1 MACIPKIALCGGL
14 IIGVDI
20 KEPNTPPL
28 VMVKLPPVKSST
40 VNLPSRPF
48 SASDLICFSISAM
61 LSLSQLRNT
70 GVTKPRGVETA
81 MLISK

>member
-48 SASDLICFSISAM
+48 SAKALIDFSMSAIER
-61 LSLSQLRNT
+61 LLQSRNT

-81 MLISK
+81 MLTSK